1 MEAWLAGTPVV
12 ANGGSA
18 VVAYHCERSGAGLV
32 YDDDLEFEECLAF
45 LAAEPAAAAD
55 LAAGGR
61 AYVLEHYTWPDVMDR
76 IEAAL
81 DRFALASRGSVL
93 GVGAAAGAGA

>member
-1 MEAWLAGTPVV
+1 MESWLAGTPVV

-18 VVAYHCERSGAGLV
+18 VVRDHCERSGAGLV

-45 LAAEPAAAAD
+45 LAAEPAAGAQ

-61 AYVLEHYTWPDVMDR
+61 GYVLDNYGWSDVLDR
-76 IEAAL
+76 IEVAF
-81 DRFALASRGSVL
+81 DSFRT
-93 GVGAAAGAGA
+93 GAGAPS